1 MRLVQ
6 RSFRIFG
13 FRFGSGAKHGGK
25 REKMKRITTAFIGFG
40 YRGRQLFRLAQCMPM
55 FHPVAVADP
64 MADPSAVPHDVI
76 CYNRGADD
84 YSRMLDE
91 QKPELVFVSSPWEYH
106 TTHVSE
112 CLQHGCRVA
121 VEIKG
126 GLWDGEYHRLIQ
138 QAQQQAL
145 SVYPLEN
152 TLFLREIQSVFRM
165 VTEGFFGELVYLRGG
180 YRHDLRHILLD
191 DEGRIGQRAGT
202 ESVWRGRFYQTLN
215 ADIYPT
221 HGLAPLYLMAGIGRT
236 DSLLRLT
243 SFASK
248 AAGLHAQIARMKG
261 DTRQTVTLGDVISTQ
276 METRRGVLIS
286 LTHDTTLP
294 RPRGLDFEVQGTRGI
309 WNGDERKIYLD
320 TMPTEEWTSD
330 EPYIA
335 RYESLYWQRW
345 GAEAMQHD
353 THHNGMDYIML
364 KAVEADIRGEMPYP
378 ATLTDLAAWTAVT
391 PLSGRSIAERR
402 TVDFEF

>member
-1 MRLVQ
+1 M
-6 RSFRIFG
+6 
-13 FRFGSGAKHGGK
+13 
-25 REKMKRITTAFIGFG
+25 ERITTAFIGFG
-40 YRGRQLFRLAQCMPM
+40 YRGRQLFRLTQCMPV
-55 FHPVAVADP
+55 FRPVAVADP
-64 MADPSAVPHDVI
+64 TADPSTVPHDVA

-84 YSRMLDE
+84 YRRMLDE
-91 QKPELVFVSSPWEYH
+91 RKPELVFVSSPWEC
-106 TTHVSE
+106 HVSHVRE
-112 CLQHGCRVA
+112 CLLHGCRVA

-126 GLWDGEYHRLIQ
+126 GLQDGEYRPLIEL
-138 QAQQQAL
+138 ARKNAL

-152 TLFLREIQSVFRM
+152 TLFLREIQSVYRM
-165 VTEGFFGELVYLRGG
+165 VTEGLFGELVYLRGG

-191 DEGRIGQRAGT
+191 DEGRVGQRLGT
-202 ESVWRGRFYQTLN
+202 ESVWRSRFYQTLN

-221 HGLAPLYLMAGIGRT
+221 HGLAPLCLMAGVGRT

-248 AAGLHAQIARMKG
+248 AAGLRAQIARMEG

-276 METRRGVLIS
+276 IETREGVLIS

-320 TMPTEEWTSD
+320 SMGSEEWTSD

-335 RYESLYWQRW
+335 RYESAYWQRW
-345 GAEAMQHD
+345 GAEAMQRD